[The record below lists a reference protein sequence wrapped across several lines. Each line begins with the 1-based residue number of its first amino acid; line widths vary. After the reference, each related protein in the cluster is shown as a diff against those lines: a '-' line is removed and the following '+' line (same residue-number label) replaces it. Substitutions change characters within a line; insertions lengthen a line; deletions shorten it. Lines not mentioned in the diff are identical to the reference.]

1 MRSEPAWRKLFLE
14 EDLIFG
20 SVNLRRAQVIYS
32 NSINRAL
39 IGMVALLALN
49 SAIAHHSSA
58 MYDKDKAVSLK
69 GAVKQ
74 FQWTNPHCWVQVLV
88 AVNGED
94 QEWSVQMGP
103 PSNLY
108 RDGWRPGT
116 LKVGDTITVVV
127 HPMRDGT
134 HGGLWISG
142 SDADG
147 KALGASSP
155 AK

>member
-1 MRSEPAWRKLFLE
+1 
-14 EDLIFG
+14 
-20 SVNLRRAQVIYS
+20 VIHS
-32 NSINRAL
+32 NPINKAL
-39 IGMVALLALN
+39 IGIAAVLTVA

-58 MYDKDKAVSLK
+58 MYDKDKSVSLK
-69 GAVKQ
+69 GAVKE

-88 AVNGED
+88 AINGED

-108 RDGWRPGT
+108 RDGWRPST
-116 LKVGDTITVVV
+116 LKVGDTIIVVV

-142 SDADG
+142 SDAHG
-147 KALGASSP
+147 KAFGADSQ

>member
-1 MRSEPAWRKLFLE
+1 MTHPN
-14 EDLIFG
+14 G
-20 SVNLRRAQVIYS
+20 VQ
-32 NSINRAL
+32 RAL
-39 IGMVALLALN
+39 IGFAALLTLA

-58 MYDKDKAVSLK
+58 MYDKDKSVSLK
-69 GAVKQ
+69 GAVKE
-74 FQWTNPHCWVQVLV
+74 FQWTNPHCWIQVLV
-88 AVNGED
+88 LVNGED

-108 RDGWRPGT
+108 RDGWRPST

-134 HGGLWISG
+134 HGGIWISG

-147 KALGASSP
+147 KALGAGSQ
-155 AK
+155 AR

>member
-1 MRSEPAWRKLFLE
+1 VGGPKN
-14 EDLIFG
+14 D
-20 SVNLRRAQVIYS
+20 
-32 NSINRAL
+32 SINRAV
-39 IGMVALLALN
+39 IGIAALLTVA

-58 MYDKDKAVSLK
+58 MYDKDKSVSLK
-69 GAVKQ
+69 GAVKE

-88 AVNGED
+88 AANGED

-108 RDGWRPGT
+108 RDGWRPST

-142 SDADG
+142 SNADG
-147 KALGASSP
+147 KALGVGP
-155 AK
+155 QAK

>member
-1 MRSEPAWRKLFLE
+1 MRSK
-14 EDLIFG
+14 
-20 SVNLRRAQVIYS
+20 
-32 NSINRAL
+32 SIGWIMA
-39 IGMVALLALN
+39 ALLTCSRVELA
-49 SAIAHHSSA
+49 SAHHSFA
-58 MYDKDKAVSLK
+58 AFDTTRQFNLTGV
-69 GAVKQ
+69 VKE

-88 AVNGED
+88 AINGED

-108 RDGWRPGT
+108 RDGWRPST
-116 LKVGDTITVVV
+116 LKVGDTIIVVV

-142 SDADG
+142 SDAHG
-147 KALGASSP
+147 KAFGADSQ